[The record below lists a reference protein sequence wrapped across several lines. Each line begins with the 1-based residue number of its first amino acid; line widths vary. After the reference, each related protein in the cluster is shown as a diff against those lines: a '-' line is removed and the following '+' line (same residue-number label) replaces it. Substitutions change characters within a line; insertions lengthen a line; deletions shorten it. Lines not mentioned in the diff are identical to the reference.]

1 MGANTFDAAVAII
14 GYGPSGLA
22 AALCLG
28 QYGIKTIVL
37 ERDREI
43 YPRARA
49 VTVNDWTMRCFQSL
63 GLD

>member
-1 MGANTFDAAVAII
+1 MSASQKTFDADVAII

-22 AALCLG
+22 AALSLG
-28 QYGIKTIVL
+28 HYGIRTIAF

-49 VTVNDWTMRCFQSL
+49 VTVNDWKMRCFQ
-63 GLD
+63 